1 MTVPN
6 KPFWLSQANSE
17 FGGNRWVS
25 NILSKAGLSIP
36 RLAGDLAGRS
46 SSVVLSLT
54 IGSYTPGYETELGFR
69 RGQMGAISIG
79 QFEGKNIDAISCY
92 DDQPNTLYFS
102 LAGGAGKS
110 INVTISGL
118 GAALIPASGVG
129 TFNSVFS
136 YFNARK
142 GAVVQVTLAAA

>member
-1 MTVPN
+1 MTIPN

-17 FGGNRWVS
+17 FGGNGWAS
-25 NILSKAGLSIP
+25 NILSKAGIAPP
-36 RLAGDLAGRS
+36 RYVGDLAGRS
-46 SSVVLSLT
+46 SSVTLNLT
-54 IGSYTPGYETELGFR
+54 IGTYNPGYEIELGYR
-69 RGQMGAISIG
+69 RGQMGSISIG

-92 DDQPNTLYFS
+92 NDQPSTLYFS

-110 INVTISGL
+110 IKVTIAGL
-118 GAALIPASGVG
+118 GTSVIPASGVG

-142 GAVVQVTLAAA
+142 GSTVQVTLAAA